1 MEEHEAA
8 LDESLE
14 ARADDP
20 GAEAQERDLG
30 DGAETVHLY
39 GDEPRR

>member
-1 MEEHEAA
+1 MDENEVA

-14 ARADDP
+14 ASAVDP
-20 GAEAQERDLG
+20 GAEAREGDLG

-39 GDEPRR
+39 GDESRR